1 MKKVSLL
8 FVASAIAVGSAYAC
22 GGGEPAKNPTDVTSA
37 SASGASSTT
46 DMPSATATA
55 TASATVTATAS
66 TPPAPEAPPLAID
79 GIKITGKTKDGK
91 PVAVEVKADGTV
103 NGTKDGKPML
113 LATFVKN
120 EIKDDKGATVFV
132 VAADGKLSS
141 PMAMNGGSWTFNDK
155 DDLMLDGKPAI
166 VIGDDGTPALTNAG
180 KTEKAPFKFEKL
192 PPKSKRA
199 AVVLVAYMLMA
210 RATTTTGPT
219 AASVTVVPSAKP
231 SAAPSAKPA
240 H

>member
-22 GGGEPAKNPTDVTSA
+22 GGGEPAKNPTDVSSA
-37 SASGASSTT
+37 SASAAASDAPSATAMTSTT
-46 DMPSATATA
+46 ASATATA
-55 TASATVTATAS
+55 T

-79 GIKITGKTKDGK
+79 GIKISGKTKEGK
-91 PVAVEVKADGTV
+91 PVAIEVKADGTV
-103 NGTKDGKPML
+103 NGTKDGKAMV

-231 SAAPSAKPA
+231 SAAPSAKPK
-240 H
+240 

>member
-120 EIKDDKGATVFV
+120 EIKDDKGVTVFA
-132 VAADGKLSS
+132 VAADGKVTGPTLNQG
-141 PMAMNGGSWTFNDK
+141 ATAFNDK
-155 DDLMLDGKPAI
+155 DELMVDGKP
-166 VIGDDGTPALTNAG
+166 VITLDTDGTPMLVNGA
-180 KTEKAPFKFEKL
+180 KTDKAPFKFEKL
-192 PPKSKRA
+192 PAKSKRA
-199 AVVLVAYMLMA
+199 AMLLVAMLLL
-210 RATTTTGPT
+210 TGKPT
-219 AASVTVVPSAKP
+219 PPPPPPASVGPSVKGR
-231 SAAPSAKPA
+231 
-240 H
+240 